1 MDDQKARDEH
11 SAVHPQCGSTA
22 QSNSNERY
30 RLLVMMLRW
39 HCTCA
44 LLFVLALTSGVRPD
58 SVVAAPSLEEAELA
72 YERGDYT
79 QAARLF
85 SPLAEQGVAS
95 AQFYLGLMYE
105 KGRGVRQ
112 DHSTAFIWF
121 RKAAAQ
127 GYAGPQNN
135 LGLIY
140 ERGRGVRKDAV
151 RALMWYIIA
160 TAMFNG
166 DEKKTAAKRHDHL
179 IAQMTA
185 AQIEQARELAQRCQ
199 HSQFKECD

>member
-1 MDDQKARDEH
+1 MWRCVF
-11 SAVHPQCGSTA
+11 AV
-22 QSNSNERY
+22 
-30 RLLVMMLRW
+30 LV
-39 HCTCA
+39 
-44 LLFVLALTSGVRPD
+44 VLACASGAGPE
-58 SVVAAPSLEEAELA
+58 SVVAAQSIEEAEFA

-112 DHSTAFIWF
+112 DHSMALTWF

-140 ERGRGVRKDAV
+140 ERGRGVRKDVV
-151 RALMWYIIA
+151 RALMWYTVA
-160 TAMFNG
+160 AVVLTG
-166 DEKKTAAKRHDHL
+166 DERKAAMKSRDHL
-179 IAQMTA
+179 TSQMTTE
-185 AQIEQARELAQRCQ
+185 QIEEAQEMARRCQ
-199 HSQFKECD
+199 QSQFKDCD

>member
-1 MDDQKARDEH
+1 MWR
-11 SAVHPQCGSTA
+11 SAFA
-22 QSNSNERY
+22 L
-30 RLLVMMLRW
+30 LLV
-39 HCTCA
+39 
-44 LLFVLALTSGVRPD
+44 LACSLGAGPE
-58 SVVAAPSLEEAELA
+58 SVVAAQSIEEAEFA

-112 DHSTAFIWF
+112 DHSTALIWF

-135 LGLIY
+135 LGLMY
-140 ERGRGVRKDAV
+140 ERGRGVRKDV
-151 RALMWYIIA
+151 VHALMWYTVA
-160 TAMFNG
+160 AAMLNG
-166 DEKKTAAKRHDHL
+166 DEGKTAMKRRDYL
-179 IAQMTA
+179 TSQMTA
-185 AQIEQARELAQRCQ
+185 AQIEQAQEMARRCQ
-199 HSQFKECD
+199 LSQFKECD

>member
-1 MDDQKARDEH
+1 MWR
-11 SAVHPQCGSTA
+11 
-22 QSNSNERY
+22 
-30 RLLVMMLRW
+30 
-39 HCTCA
+39 
-44 LLFVLALTSGVRPD
+44 
-58 SVVAAPSLEEAELA
+58 SVVVLPLIVTLIVCVEPESVIAAQPSEEAEFA

-112 DHSTAFIWF
+112 DHSMALTWF

-140 ERGRGVRKDAV
+140 ERGRGVRKDVV
-151 RALMWYIIA
+151 RALMWYTVAAVIL
-160 TAMFNG
+160 NG
-166 DEKKTAAKRHDHL
+166 DQRKTALQRRDHL
-179 IAQMTA
+179 TAQMTA
-185 AQIEQARELAQRCQ
+185 AQIEQAQEMAHRCQ
-199 HSQFKECD
+199 ESQFKACD

>member
-1 MDDQKARDEH
+1 MWRG
-11 SAVHPQCGSTA
+11 V
-22 QSNSNERY
+22 
-30 RLLVMMLRW
+30 
-39 HCTCA
+39 
-44 LLFVLALTSGVRPD
+44 FVLLCVLACTLGARPEP
-58 SVVAAPSLEEAELA
+58 VVAAQPSEEAEFA

-112 DHSTAFIWF
+112 DHSTALTWF

-140 ERGRGVRKDAV
+140 ERGRGVRKDTV
-151 RALMWYIIA
+151 RALMWYTVA
-160 TAMFNG
+160 AVLLTG
-166 DEKKTAAKRHDHL
+166 DERNTAVKRRDYL
-179 IAQMTA
+179 TAQMTA
-185 AQIEQARELAQRCQ
+185 AQIAQGQEMARRCQ
-199 HSQFKECD
+199 ESQYKQCD

>member
-1 MDDQKARDEH
+1 MMSMWRCVFAMLLVLACA
-11 SAVHPQCGSTA
+11 SGAGPGFVGAA
-22 QSNSNERY
+22 QS
-30 RLLVMMLRW
+30 
-39 HCTCA
+39 
-44 LLFVLALTSGVRPD
+44 F
-58 SVVAAPSLEEAELA
+58 EEAEFA

-112 DHSTAFIWF
+112 DYSTALTWF

-135 LGLIY
+135 LGLMY
-140 ERGRGVRKDAV
+140 ERGRGVRKDTV
-151 RALMWYIIA
+151 RALMWYTIA
-160 TAMFNG
+160 AAMLDGEEEKTAM
-166 DEKKTAAKRHDHL
+166 KRRDHL
-179 IAQMTA
+179 TSQMTA
-185 AQIEQARELAQRCQ
+185 AQIEEAQEMARHCQ
-199 HSQFKECD
+199 QSHFKGCY